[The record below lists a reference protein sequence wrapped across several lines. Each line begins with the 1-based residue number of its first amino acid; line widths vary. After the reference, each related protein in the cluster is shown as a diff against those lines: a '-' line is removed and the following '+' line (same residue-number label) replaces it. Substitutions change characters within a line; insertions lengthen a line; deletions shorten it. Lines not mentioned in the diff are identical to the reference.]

1 MIRSLFGAVT
11 FVTLTGTLPA
21 QQQTQVS
28 LTVGPVTA
36 RPGETASG
44 FLEVPAGVDSG
55 TRIPIS
61 IVRGRQPGP
70 TLALVAGTHGS
81 EIAAVVALQRVRAE
95 LDPAQLR
102 GTVLMV
108 HVANLPS
115 YHKRTIYYGPIDG
128 KNLNRVYPGTA
139 DGTVS
144 DRIAFAITRDII
156 ARADYLVDMHGGDG
170 NEAIVPFT
178 YWGKLGLDARTDSV
192 AREMALAWGNDYI
205 VVDSERPQDPQ
216 HSVYTQNTAHLMGK
230 PALTTEGGELGLPA
244 EDYVERNVRGV
255 FRLLRYFKM
264 LPGPAEQ
271 VEHPIWF
278 ERTEVLRSTVAGV
291 WAPVVRP
298 AQTVAAGTL
307 LGTITDY
314 FGTKLAE
321 VRAPFA
327 GIMLY
332 IVATPATAPGEPLG
346 MVAVPMTQ

>member
-1 MIRSLFGAVT
+1 MPRSWFGAAALVI
-11 FVTLTGTLPA
+11 LAEALPA
-21 QQQTQVS
+21 QQLPGP
-28 LTVGPVTA
+28 LTVGTVTA
-36 RPGETASG
+36 RPGESTSG
-44 FLEVPAGVDSG
+44 YLDVPAGVDSG

-81 EIAAVVALQRVRAE
+81 EVAAVMALQRVRAAI
-95 LDPAQLR
+95 DPAQLR

-108 HVANLPS
+108 HIANLPS

-139 DGTVS
+139 AGTVS
-144 DRIAFAITRDII
+144 DRIAFAITREII
-156 ARADYLVDMHGGDG
+156 TRADYVVDMHGGDG

-192 AREMALAWGNDYI
+192 ARDMALAWGNDYI
-205 VVDSERPQDPQ
+205 VVDSERPHDPQ

-244 EDYVERNVRGV
+244 EDDVQRNVRGV
-255 FRLLRYFKM
+255 FRLLRWFKM
-264 LPGPAEQ
+264 LPGAAEQ

-278 ERTEVLRSTVAGV
+278 ERTEVLRSTVAGT
-291 WAPVVRP
+291 WAPAVRP
-298 AQTVAAGTL
+298 GQTVAQGTL
-307 LGTITDY
+307 LGTISDY
-314 FGTKLAE
+314 FGSRLTE

-346 MVAVPMTQ
+346 MVAVPVAR